1 MKRGDVVLMDYPF
14 SNGTGRKVRP
24 VLVVLADRYLQKLAH
39 TVVVP
44 ITSSPSRFVGDASQL
59 VIEDNSPEA
68 RQSGLRLRSVI
79 QCESLL
85 AIRKTFVIRTL
96 GSLPL
101 TTMQQIDEC
110 WKSALGLTEN

>member
-14 SNGTGRKVRP
+14 NDGTGSKVRP
-24 VLVVLADRYLQKLAH
+24 ALVVLADAYLQKLAH

-44 ITSSPSRFVGDASQL
+44 ITSSLSRFVGDPSQL
-59 VIEDNSPEA
+59 VIEGNSPEGRLA
-68 RQSGLRLRSVI
+68 GLRLRSVI

-96 GSLPL
+96 GSLPSA
-101 TTMQQIDEC
+101 TMQQIDDC
-110 WKSALGLTEN
+110 LKSALGLS